1 MGEGIGAGLHA
12 MTWTAEGARAAAP
25 AEVSRAARYYMAAE
39 IETGHGCPVTMTR
52 AAVGALHAAPEALAR
67 LMPKIASRRYDQNF
81 RPWTEKAGIT
91 IGTGMTE
98 KQGGT
103 DVRANT
109 TRAARAGGHYLVPR
123 AQTLHAAPP
132 VGDL

>member
-25 AEVSRAARYYMAAE
+25 AEVSRAARYYMAAQ
-39 IETGHGCPVTMTR
+39 IETGHLCPVTMTR

-81 RPWTEKAGIT
+81 RPWTEKTGIT
-91 IGTGMTE
+91 IGMGMAE
-98 KQGGT
+98 KQAGT
-103 DVRANT
+103 DARANT
-109 TRAARAGGHYLVPR
+109 TRAGRAGRPPPR
-123 AQTLHAAPP
+123 TRPKRVMPAPT
-132 VGDL
+132 GGG